1 MINSVKV
8 REIKLSKFFQLIFTV
23 KGRAASITA
32 ATTATAA
39 EAAAAATTASRP
51 RPGTRR
57 KSSRG

>member
-32 ATTATAA
+32 ATAA